1 MSSSSAQQQA
11 KTVLVVGAT
20 GATGRHVVAQL
31 LRATEDASH
40 TVKVIVRSADK
51 MRQIL
56 TQLCVPE
63 NARLQIT
70 QASLLEMT
78 DAELLQQTADVDVV
92 VSCLGHTLDWNGIYG
107 HPRELVTDA
116 TRRLTT
122 ALMENNKK
130 KNGNAKFILM
140 GSDGVAWEGN
150 DDQRS
155 FFERCL
161 ISFIRYMIP
170 PHRDN
175 EGAAAYLLSLQQ
187 KQPDNS
193 LEWVIVRPTD
203 LVDEPPSS
211 GTYQLYP
218 KPQGS
223 LFGSGTATRSHVAQA
238 MVKLIT
244 NASLWNQWKFKMP
257 VLIDDKDETKK
268 AK

>member
-1 MSSSSAQQQA
+1 MSSSSSQQA
-11 KTVLVVGAT
+11 KSVLVVGAT

-31 LRATEDASH
+31 LRDVNNNH

-56 TQLCVPE
+56 SQLGVPE
-63 NARLQIT
+63 NSRLQIT
-70 QASLLEMT
+70 EAAVLELT

-122 ALMENNKK
+122 ALTENKK
-130 KNGNAKFILM
+130 KNAKQIAKFILM
-140 GSDGVAWEGN
+140 GSDGVAWQGN
-150 DDQRS
+150 DDPRS

-161 ISFIRYMIP
+161 VSFIRYMIP

-175 EGAAAYLLSLQQ
+175 EGAAAYLLS
-187 KQPDNS
+187 QPQDD

-211 GTYQLYP
+211 TYQLYA

-238 MVKLIT
+238 MVKLFT
-244 NASLWNQWKFKMP
+244 TASLWNQWKFQMP